1 MINGNNN
8 SNNDDH
14 DDNMK
19 IIILINKHD
28 EGLHELTT
36 KSKSVCNSFQKFH
49 LRESQITVYQVFQS
63 PLLIRITFSFWRIS
77 PAYIKCMFNFN
88 QSLFLF

>member
-1 MINGNNN
+1 MMINGNNN

-14 DDNMK
+14 DDIMK

-36 KSKSVCNSFQKFH
+36 KSKSVCNSFQKVH
-49 LRESQITVYQVFQS
+49 LRASQITVYRPGGS
-63 PLLIRITFSFWRIS
+63 NFSLVQ
-77 PAYIKCMFNFN
+77 P
-88 QSLFLF
+88 